1 MRRRLRPLSTNPC
14 IRFGHTIPVAN
25 HVDVVITQDAPGPN
39 ITHSESH
46 VSPLCRAALRR
57 CAACPLRR
65 TSGWGLT
72 RRNLRGRAAWTD
84 FKFGDFSDVIFHSLF
99 PLA

>member
-1 MRRRLRPLSTNPC
+1 VALHRLRAVALRRRLRPLSTNPC

-65 TSGWGLT
+65 LSVAPLP
-72 RRNLRGRAAWTD
+72 AAP
-84 FKFGDFSDVIFHSLF
+84 H
-99 PLA
+99 